1 MHYKQS
7 CYVLVQIFS
16 CYAFFSYSLVVGMIV
31 WKVNP
36 WTQHVLQVHHFM
48 TFHLRTFSQQNEEK
62 ISSWIMSNMVQSLI
76 SLAECHVH
84 NDLIL
89 WSQHAEDPSSFSRKR
104 LVSATWFWL
113 LERHS
118 GLWCT
123 WSDSCVFWGENSGV
137 NVMSLLPLL
146 HNLRINCFIWSGAK
160 HKDTWQYSLE
170 HWSGSMAMERNH
182 FTQHILWQI

>member
-1 MHYKQS
+1 MTILWFYSESYACDLSIMRWKLCILTKGKTKGVKLKRRTMHYKQS

-48 TFHLRTFSQQNEEK
+48 IFHLRTFSQQNEEK
-62 ISSWIMSNMVQSLI
+62 ISSWIMSDMVQSLI

-118 GLWCT
+118 GL
-123 WSDSCVFWGENSGV
+123 
-137 NVMSLLPLL
+137 
-146 HNLRINCFIWSGAK
+146 
-160 HKDTWQYSLE
+160 
-170 HWSGSMAMERNH
+170 
-182 FTQHILWQI
+182 